1 MRPCGQN
8 RGVSFFFPCSA
19 GVGGASCVV
28 GVGFSTS
35 PKPLTTFFGIA
46 WGAFVITGVVLRTRK
61 SLLSTSPDAGT
72 VFFIL
77 SCSSCVRAAVSSGAV
92 RGLFGVSGGSDLTGG
107 VSQVGASLCHR
118 PSIFPSFT
126 GDVGVR
132 FGTTGLG

>member
-1 MRPCGQN
+1 M
-8 RGVSFFFPCSA
+8 SS
-19 GVGGASCVV
+19 
-28 GVGFSTS
+28 
-35 PKPLTTFFGIA
+35 
-46 WGAFVITGVVLRTRK
+46 
-61 SLLSTSPDAGT
+61 SPDAGT
-72 VFFIL
+72 VLFIL

-107 VSQVGASLCHR
+107 VSQVGGTRCHR